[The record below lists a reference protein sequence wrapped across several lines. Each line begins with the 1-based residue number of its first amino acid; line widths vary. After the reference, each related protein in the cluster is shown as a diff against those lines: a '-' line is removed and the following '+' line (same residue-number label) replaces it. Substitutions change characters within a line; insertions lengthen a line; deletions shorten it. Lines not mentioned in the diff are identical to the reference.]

1 MLYHRNLGWIDK
13 TFCRFTNSNA
23 TAFCTNLDYKP
34 RIRKTTGRTWV
45 PGTRFKRNIILFFV
59 LFLALGSFLCLLGVP
74 GRGRHPESSRAV
86 SKEIG
91 DEGPG
96 GKMTGLSPGGLLDK
110 ESLPGRVQGVP
121 EINPA
126 DEGIKGEMKG
136 GAADQDV
143 PGMQRKV
150 KVIGNRD
157 SRRYHLPGMKYY
169 DSVLAYHRMEFISEE
184 EAVQAGYHK
193 ATE

>member
-1 MLYHRNLGWIDK
+1 MLYHRNLGWMDK
-13 TFCRFTNSNA
+13 TFCWFTNSNA
-23 TAFCTNLDYKP
+23 RSLCTNLDYKP
-34 RIRKTTGRTWV
+34 RIRKATGRIWV
-45 PGTRFKRNIILFFV
+45 PGTWFKRNIILFFV
-59 LFLALGSFLCLLGVP
+59 LFLALGSFLYLQVVP

-86 SKEIG
+86 SKKIG

-110 ESLPGRVQGVP
+110 ESLPSRVQGVR
-121 EINPA
+121 EINRA
-126 DEGIKGEMKG
+126 EKGTKGKMKG
-136 GAADQDV
+136 GAVDQDV
-143 PGMQRKV
+143 PEMQRKV

-169 DSVLAYHRMEFISEE
+169 DRVLAYHRMEFISEE